1 MLGSVTIS
9 RAEKAMTMTQE
20 QTHLKQIFAEALKRV
35 DPYRII
41 IRRMSLEEGILT
53 IADDKGDVTI
63 DLDEFE
69 RIVVI
74 GAGKAT
80 AKMAKAVEEILGERI
95 ESGLISVKYGHTE
108 NLERIRTIEA
118 AHPVPDKSGVEAALQ
133 IEDLACSAT
142 DKTLVINLISGGGS
156 ALLPCPMHAEIDGEK
171 IEVTLEDKQNVTKTL
186 LSCGAD
192 ISEINCIRKHLSNLK
207 GGRLLRCL
215 RPARSLNLILSDV
228 VGDDLDT
235 IASGMTSPDRST
247 YVDAISIINH
257 YDIRDKI
264 PSHVLRVLE
273 LGKKDKLPET
283 LSENEFEEIRVNNIL
298 IGTNRIALMGA
309 KEKAEELGYHVRVL
323 TSRLQG
329 EASAAADLFWAI
341 AQDEREWEMLEK
353 KPACIIAG
361 GETVVTIKGSGK
373 GGRNQEM
380 ALHFLKKLSQD
391 EDNAKNIFFLA
402 ASTDG
407 NDGPTDAA
415 GGFADES
422 ILKESRD
429 KGLSIVDYLKNN
441 DSYHFLQTVGAL
453 HKTGPTNTNVCDV
466 QLLIVK

>member
-1 MLGSVTIS
+1 
-9 RAEKAMTMTQE
+9 MTPE
-20 QTHLKQIFAEALKRV
+20 QQHLEQIFAAALERV

-41 IRRMSLEEGILT
+41 TNRMSLDGEILT
-53 IADDKGDVTI
+53 VADDKGDVSL
-63 DLDEFE
+63 DLCEFD

-80 AKMAKAVEEILGERI
+80 AKMARAVEDILGDRI

-108 NLERIRTIEA
+108 KLRRVRIIEA
-118 AHPVPDKSGVEAALQ
+118 AHPVPDENGVRAARE
-133 IEDLACSAT
+133 IEELACSAT
-142 DKTLVINLISGGGS
+142 DRTLVINLISGGGS
-156 ALLPCPMHAEIDGEK
+156 ALLPCPMHAEVDGKK
-171 IEVTLEDKQNVTKTL
+171 IEVTLEDKQNMTRAL
-186 LSCGAD
+186 LACGAD

-228 VGDDLDT
+228 VGDNLDT

-247 YVDAISIINH
+247 YCDAVSIIDSYN
-257 YDIRDKI
+257 IRDKV
-264 PSHVLRVLE
+264 PAHVFRVLE
-273 LGKKDKLPET
+273 LGRDGKLLET
-283 LSENEFEEIRVNNIL
+283 LKQDEFSEVRADNIL

-309 KEKAEELGYHVRVL
+309 KSKAEELGYNVRVL

-329 EASAAADLFWAI
+329 EAADAADFYWAI
-341 AQDEREWEMLEK
+341 AQDEREWELLEK

-361 GETVVTIKGSGK
+361 GETVVTIKGKGK

-380 ALHFLKKLSQD
+380 ALQFLKKLGQD
-391 EDNAKNIFFLA
+391 GQNGEGIHFLA

-415 GGFADES
+415 GGFADATVLE
-422 ILKESRD
+422 ISRQ
-429 KGLSIVDYLKNN
+429 KGLSIAEYLKNN
-441 DSYHFLQTVGAL
+441 DSYHFLQMVGAL

>member
-1 MLGSVTIS
+1 
-9 RAEKAMTMTQE
+9 MTMTAE
-20 QTHLKQIFAEALKRV
+20 QKHLEQIFVEALDRV
-35 DPYRII
+35 DPYKII
-41 IRRMSLEEGILT
+41 TNRMSLTGEMLT
-53 IADDKGDVTI
+53 IADEKGDIAVN
-63 DLDEFE
+63 LKEFE

-80 AKMAKAVEEILGERI
+80 AKMAKAVEDILGERI

-108 NLERIRTIEA
+108 ELKRIRTIEA
-118 AHPVPDKSGVEAALQ
+118 AHPVPDENGVKAARK
-133 IEDLACSAT
+133 IEELACSAT
-142 DKTLVINLISGGGS
+142 ENTLVINLISGGGS
-156 ALLPCPMHAEIDGEK
+156 ALLPCPMHAEVDGERV
-171 IEVTLEDKQNVTKTL
+171 EVTLEDKQNMTKAL
-186 LSCGAD
+186 LACGAD

-228 VGDDLDT
+228 VGDNLDT

-247 YVDAISIINH
+247 YCDAVSIIDS
-257 YDIRDKI
+257 YGIRDKV
-264 PSHVLRVLE
+264 PAHVLKVLE
-273 LGKKDKLPET
+273 IGNEGRLQET
-283 LSENEFEEIRVNNIL
+283 LKQDEFKEVRADNIL

-309 KEKAEELGYHVRVL
+309 RDKAEELGYNVRIL

-329 EASAAADLFWAI
+329 EAADAADLFWAI
-341 AQDEREWEMLEK
+341 AQDEREWELLEK

-361 GETVVTIKGSGK
+361 GETVVTIKGTGK
-373 GGRNQEM
+373 GGRNQEI
-380 ALHFLKKLSQD
+380 ALQFLKKLSQD
-391 EDNAKNIFFLA
+391 TLNAKDIHFLA

-415 GGFADES
+415 GGFADAAVLE
-422 ILKESRD
+422 ESR
-429 KGLSIVDYLKNN
+429 KQGLSIAEYLKNN